1 MFGDWIVD
9 YCEDGVFLR
18 ALTTRVKSCGGLWN
32 EDLVFCRCRFNRSY
46 RLVDVENC
54 LTIRSGWTRS
64 LLYACRL
71 LPTVVVSLVL

>member
-46 RLVDVENC
+46 RLVDVGEGWEFD
-54 LTIRSGWTRS
+54 LTALAAYYMPVGCW
-64 LLYACRL
+64 
-71 LPTVVVSLVL
+71 VVVSLVL